1 MIATHGMDEAGLTAE
16 LVAALTL
23 DRPEHTAHVLAMLAG
38 AVATEA
44 RCHREPT
51 SETAVTL
58 LALNELQLA
67 LNNRLAAALSYQEV
81 DPAEEF
87 IAGLFATSH
96 DLGCAKEWRLA
107 VCDVVSALILWRLQD
122 GADDRE

>member
-1 MIATHGMDEAGLTAE
+1 MDEAGLTAE
-16 LVAALTL
+16 LVGALEL

-38 AVATEA
+38 SLAVEA

-51 SETAVTL
+51 AETAVTL

-67 LNNRLAAALSYQEV
+67 INNRLTAALSYQEV
-81 DPAEEF
+81 GPAAEF
-87 IAGLFATSH
+87 IAGLFAVAR

-107 VCDVVSALILWRLQD
+107 VCDVVSGLILWRLRD
-122 GADDRE
+122 EADARQ